1 MSVLDLIRRQDTSNP
16 TPDTRDLVARYQ
28 RLRRVCKELNSAM
41 VGRLGRDALHEGGR
55 RLGLLRGDTFVFDSE
70 DETAVLMDY
79 CLYHVR
85 RNGRTAVE
93 QYCLD
98 HPPTPGT
105 DEWTCLCAMQ
115 DAIHSM
121 FRVDAVEP
129 GVALAVTDLATDEQF
144 LLVDIG
150 LSQSAKPGTLFL
162 SRLLLFDDFAATGG
176 AAIPAGRL
184 PPAELASF
192 SARWKQVSTSRN
204 ADYDPAPLVREFLQ
218 RGATERVRYL
228 DGPSSPV
235 RDPQMLK
242 AHRKERMTLLKQA
255 RKADDTRRCPCGS
268 GKMFKNCCLKR
279 PR

>member
-1 MSVLDLIRRQDTSNP
+1 MSVTELIRR
-16 TPDTRDLVARYQ
+16 RDASCGPLSPQELVARYQ
-28 RLRRVCKELNSAM
+28 RLRAVCRSLNNAM
-41 VGRLGRDALHEGGR
+41 VGRLAKDALDEGGR
-55 RLGLLRGDTFVFDSE
+55 KLGLLRDGIFVFGDES
-70 DETAVLMDY
+70 ETAVLMDY

-93 QYCLD
+93 QYGLD

-176 AAIPAGRL
+176 AAIPLCRL

-192 SARWKQVSTSRN
+192 SARWKRVSTSRN
-204 ADYDPAPLVREFLQ
+204 ADYDPAPLIREFLQ
-218 RGATERVRYL
+218 RGMTEKVRYL
-228 DGPSSPV
+228 DEPSSPV

-268 GKMFKNCCLKR
+268 GKMFKNCCLKK